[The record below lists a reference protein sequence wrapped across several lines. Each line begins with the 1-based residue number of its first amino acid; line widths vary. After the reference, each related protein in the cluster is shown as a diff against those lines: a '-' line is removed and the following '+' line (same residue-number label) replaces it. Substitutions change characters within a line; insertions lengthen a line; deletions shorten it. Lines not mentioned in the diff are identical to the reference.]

1 MRRILQFRNELI
13 VLWRAFIAPGTPL
26 WLKALM
32 LLVPLYLISP
42 VDIIPDVIPIL
53 GWVDDLV
60 IIPLLVTWASA
71 FFPRTRPPAAVTGLV
86 RATTAVPPST
96 APPAAFER

>member
-1 MRRILQFRNELI
+1 MHRILQFRNELI

-26 WLKALM
+26 WLKGLM

-42 VDIIPDVIPIL
+42 VDLIPDVIPIL

-60 IIPLLVTWASA
+60 IIPLLVSWLVSLLPQNAAPGGSY
-71 FFPRTRPPAAVTGLV
+71 RPHPQDPNGPTIDG
-86 RATTAVPPST
+86 TA
-96 APPAAFER
+96 RRL

>member
-1 MRRILQFRNELI
+1 MHRILQFRNELI

-60 IIPLLVTWASA
+60 IIPLLVTWLVSLLPQNAPAGGSY
-71 FFPRTRPPAAVTGLV
+71 RPGRDDSGPTIDG
-86 RATTAVPPST
+86 TA
-96 APPAAFER
+96 RRL

>member
-26 WLKALM
+26 WLKGLM

-42 VDIIPDVIPIL
+42 IDVIPDVIPIL

-60 IIPLLVTWASA
+60 IIPLLVSWLVSLL
-71 FFPRTRPPAAVTGLV
+71 PQNAAPGGAY
-86 RATTAVPPST
+86 RAKSGDDGATIDGTA
-96 APPAAFER
+96 RRL